1 MATISHFNEGAA
13 IVYVIGIGIG
23 IGFCISNGIHFLL
36 QFEILSL
43 TEILLIPSCASK
55 E

>member
-1 MATISHFNEGAA
+1 MATIFHFNEGAA

-23 IGFCISNGIHFLL
+23 FRVSNGIHFLL
-36 QFEILSL
+36 QIEILSL
-43 TEILLIPSCASK
+43 TEILLIPSCACK